1 MALSDSEKHYD
12 TWEQVHSAGGLIRK
26 VIFDLCE
33 IKPKAES
40 PEIRAWNVAM
50 TEARKMA
57 VHVHDR
63 AINLLQKEANRK
75 RKSVM
80 TSGKKPTFR
89 SREDF
94 WGAVFYLVVCAAVA
108 LASLVVITHA

>member
-75 RKSVM
+75 
-80 TSGKKPTFR
+80 KKI
-89 SREDF
+89 SDDI
-94 WGAVFYLVVCAAVA
+94 WKK
-108 LASLVVITHA
+108 THLPKP

>member
-1 MALSDSEKHYD
+1 
-12 TWEQVHSAGGLIRK
+12 
-26 VIFDLCE
+26 
-33 IKPKAES
+33 
-40 PEIRAWNVAM
+40 
-50 TEARKMA
+50 MA

-75 RKSVM
+75 KKISDDIWK
-80 TSGKKPTFR
+80 KKPTFR

-94 WGAVFYLVVCAAVA
+94 WGAVFYLAVCAAVA